1 MKTFAI
7 SAALTLLAGL
17 VSAAPAPAPAS
28 CVQVTFQGAPPDV
41 AFYTR
46 CIPTNGSLT
55 TLNDPLSISHIVVNG
70 HANCYFFGVDG
81 SFTAVGPFQTVDVG
95 PPQTQVSGYC
105 LSA

>member
-7 SAALTLLAGL
+7 SAALALLAGL
-17 VSAAPAPAPAS
+17 VSAAPATP

-46 CIPTNGSLT
+46 CIPTDGSLT

-70 HANCYFFGVDG
+70 QANCYFFGVDG
-81 SFTAVGPFQTVDVG
+81 SFTTVGPFQTVDVG